1 MAQVTVMKNNKV
13 LNIEDTRLE
22 SYLLQGYDQIDKDGN
37 VVKKAT
43 GGRTVSLQEYNKLS
57 EELNK
62 LKRSDEE
69 LNRLKQSHTDSIAE
83 VEELKKENATLKGK
97 ITKLEKAAKE
107 ENK

>member
-43 GGRTVSLQEYNKLS
+43 GGRTVSLQEHNKLS
-57 EELNK
+57 EELN
-62 LKRSDEE
+62 E
-69 LNRLKQSHTDSIAE
+69 LKQSHADSLEE

-97 ITKLEKAAKE
+97 ITKLEKAASKE